1 MNLARIL
8 EESALIF
15 GDRTAVIEGERQV
28 SYAELNAL
36 ASRAAGGL
44 QKLGFAPGDLVG
56 LCLPNGI
63 DWLAAYFGLLKLGG
77 AAVTMFAGLTNTELN
92 PLVADIKPK
101 GFIGGAKQIAEL
113 DRKQHNGY
121 LNTVM
126 GPGGNTSWEE
136 VLASGTDDF
145 PAVERE
151 REDTAAVL
159 FTGGTTGLPKGVP
172 LSHENLITSG
182 NNAARMERSVESDR
196 VMCFLPLH
204 HVFAQVHIS
213 LNTIISAGTLVLL
226 PTFNMDT
233 VKDCL
238 TRHGITRFYAVPTIY
253 LRLLE
258 LDDLKEKMS
267 TVRYCFSA
275 AASIAAE
282 VVRRWKEKTGLDINE
297 AYGMTETSAMLTYN
311 HFYKHK
317 IGSVGTVVGSTEVS
331 IRDDDGN
338 PVPKGGVGE
347 VCTRGRTVASGYLN
361 RPQETA
367 ALFHPGGWL
376 RTGDLGRFDQ
386 EGHLFLVDRLKEMI
400 ITGGENVYPREV
412 EEALYELPEVAEC
425 AVIGLPDPEFGELV
439 TAVIRPAAG
448 ASIDPADMRARLKKK
463 LSSFK
468 VPHRYVAMD
477 DLPKSAAGKVLKR
490 RIKEILIAE
499 QKAVA

>member
-1 MNLARIL
+1 
-8 EESALIF
+8 
-15 GDRTAVIEGERQV
+15 
-28 SYAELNAL
+28 
-36 ASRAAGGL
+36 
-44 QKLGFAPGDLVG
+44 
-56 LCLPNGI
+56 
-63 DWLAAYFGLLKLGG
+63 
-77 AAVTMFAGLTNTELN
+77 
-92 PLVADIKPK
+92 
-101 GFIGGAKQIAEL
+101 
-113 DRKQHNGY
+113 
-121 LNTVM
+121 
-126 GPGGNTSWEE
+126 
-136 VLASGTDDF
+136 
-145 PAVERE
+145 
-151 REDTAAVL
+151 
-159 FTGGTTGLPKGVP
+159 
-172 LSHENLITSG
+172 
-182 NNAARMERSVESDR
+182 
-196 VMCFLPLH
+196 
-204 HVFAQVHIS
+204 
-213 LNTIISAGTLVLL
+213 
-226 PTFNMDT
+226 
-233 VKDCL
+233 
-238 TRHGITRFYAVPTIY
+238 
-253 LRLLE
+253 
-258 LDDLKEKMS
+258 
-267 TVRYCFSA
+267 
-275 AASIAAE
+275 
-282 VVRRWKEKTGLDINE
+282 
-297 AYGMTETSAMLTYN
+297 
-311 HFYKHK
+311 
-317 IGSVGTVVGSTEVS
+317 VGTVVGSTEVS